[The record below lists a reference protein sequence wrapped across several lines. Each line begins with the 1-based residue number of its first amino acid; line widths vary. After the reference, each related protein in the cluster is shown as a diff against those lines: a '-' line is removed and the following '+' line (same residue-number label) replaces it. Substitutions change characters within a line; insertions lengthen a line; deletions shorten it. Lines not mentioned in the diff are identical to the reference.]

1 MAHIARLA
9 QCESAKGAA
18 PAHISGDVM
27 AEATPK
33 AAGGAVRAFDARARK
48 QFLDHLAMTANVAAF
63 ALPPGNGAR
72 PLTSVPCESGATS
85 GRRTATRHCTTQRR
99 RYPRHTSPPDNFG
112 NTFSPFGTWPN
123 FKLNWCNNNPHRVRL
138 LSNSL
143 WHCSLAPQ
151 KSIG

>member
-1 MAHIARLA
+1 MAHVATLA

-72 PLTSVPCESGATS
+72 RLTSVPCESGGDKWSAHSNPPLHHPAAALPQTYKPA
-85 GRRTATRHCTTQRR
+85 RQFRQYFQPFRHM
-99 RYPRHTSPPDNFG
+99 
-112 NTFSPFGTWPN
+112 
-123 FKLNWCNNNPHRVRL
+123 
-138 LSNSL
+138 
-143 WHCSLAPQ
+143 A
-151 KSIG
+151 